1 MRSDLGVLVVD
12 ECFCQLRTETILGS
26 GVQQRQTY
34 CVTWNLSSAR
44 IHVLPKSHVGRST
57 STFQGCSIHKIKFDK
72 GLTRS
77 QCATSDVLSR
87 DETATDL
94 LARDARSQEAY
105 EAANGM
111 DVKLPSRIRLVP
123 M

>member
-1 MRSDLGVLVVD
+1 MRSALGALVVD
-12 ECFCQLRTETILGS
+12 ECFCQLRSETILGLRCS
-26 GVQQRQTY
+26 TAPN
-34 CVTWNLSSAR
+34 VTWNLL
-44 IHVLPKSHVGRST
+44 VLGSDSRFTEGSRGTKG
-57 STFQGCSIHKIKFDK
+57 KIQLIPSDK

-94 LARDARSQEAY
+94 LARDARSQEAC

-111 DVKLPSRIRLVP
+111 NLKLPSRIRLAAQCP
-123 M
+123 CRK

>member
-1 MRSDLGVLVVD
+1 VFNSAKRSATQHNLELVFGSD
-12 ECFCQLRTETILGS
+12 SRFTEESRGMKYFYIPLFHS
-26 GVQQRQTY
+26 QIQ
-34 CVTWNLSSAR
+34 S
-44 IHVLPKSHVGRST
+44 
-57 STFQGCSIHKIKFDK
+57 DK

-111 DVKLPSRIRLVP
+111 DLKLPSRIRLAAHVENESWQHRHGFKC
-123 M
+123 